1 MPEVNQQ
8 ILEQVI
14 DVVRR
19 VAQTEVMPRFLKVA
33 FARKHDGTTITEA
46 DIASQAALNR
56 ELRQVL
62 NVPVLGEEMSADEQ
76 QHFWDQ
82 GDEGMWCVDPIDG
95 TTNFVH
101 GVPHFAVS
109 VAFMR
114 NGRSELGVIYN
125 PAMDEMYYALK
136 GHGAFLNGERLPLKS
151 FAPPIHSA
159 VAGIELKYLPGK
171 LPSRLMSVAP
181 YSSQRNIGSSTL
193 DWCWLAAGRFDLIL
207 HGGQRLWDYAAGC
220 LILEEAG
227 GKLGSIHH
235 RDFWEDQ
242 LWHRSAV
249 AALNPELF
257 EQWYAWVQA
266 NK

>member
-1 MPEVNQQ
+1 MPE
-8 ILEQVI
+8 LTLDTLDQVI

-33 FARKHDGTTITEA
+33 FARKHDGTVITEA
-46 DIASQAALNR
+46 DLASQAALNI
-56 ELRQVL
+56 ELRKVIDVQ
-62 NVPVLGEEMSADEQ
+62 VLGEEMTADEQ

-114 NGRSELGVIYN
+114 NGRPELGVIYN

-151 FAPPIHSA
+151 FTSPMHNA

-171 LPSRLMSVAP
+171 LPTRLMTVSP

-220 LILEEAG
+220 LILTEAG

-235 RDFWEDQ
+235 RDFWDDQ

-249 AALNPELF
+249 AAVNPELF

>member
-1 MPEVNQQ
+1 MPELNLD
-8 ILEQVI
+8 ILDATI

-19 VAQTEVMPRFLKVA
+19 VAQSEVMPRFLKVA
-33 FARKHDGTTITEA
+33 YARKHDGTVVTEA
-46 DIASQAALNR
+46 DIASQAALAR
-56 ELRQVL
+56 ELRQVVD
-62 NVPVLGEEMSADEQ
+62 VPLLGEEMSDAEQ
-76 QHFWDQ
+76 EAEWQQ
-82 GDEGMWCVDPIDG
+82 GMAGMWCVDPIDG

-114 NGRSELGVIYN
+114 NGRPEMGVIYN

-136 GHGAFLNGERLPLKS
+136 GHGAFLNGERLPLKN
-151 FAPPIHSA
+151 FAPPMHNA

-171 LPSRLMSVAP
+171 LPSRLMAVAP

-220 LILEEAG
+220 LILTEAG
-227 GKLGSIHH
+227 GRLGSIHH
-235 RDFWEDQ
+235 PDFWEDQ

-249 AALNPELF
+249 AAIDPVLF
-257 EQWYAWVQA
+257 DPWYQWVQA